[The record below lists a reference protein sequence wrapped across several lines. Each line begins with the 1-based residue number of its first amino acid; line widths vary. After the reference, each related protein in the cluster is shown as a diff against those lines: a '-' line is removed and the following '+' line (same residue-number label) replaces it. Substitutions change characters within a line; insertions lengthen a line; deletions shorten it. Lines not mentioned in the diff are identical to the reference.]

1 MIAALLPIIGQVL
14 DRVIP
19 DTEAREKAKAEA
31 TAQILTAFQE
41 QDKGQIEI
49 NKIEAGSTDRFVS
62 GWRPFIG
69 WVCGTALAY
78 TYIGQP
84 LLAWVLLLTGANAT
98 PPSIVGDNLMEL
110 VFAMLGLGGLR
121 TFEKVKG
128 VTK

>member
-19 DTEAREKAKAEA
+19 DTDAREKAKAQLEVQLLQNEQQLSI
-31 TAQILTAFQE
+31 AQT
-41 QDKGQIEI
+41 EI
-49 NKIEAGSTDRFVS
+49 NKIEAASTDRFVS

-84 LLAWVLLLTGANAT
+84 LLAWILLLTGANAT